1 MSLQRLLSGKGT
13 FTQELLSHINDV
25 TPRRHQFKKFKNI
38 LGYDNSQ
45 ILIDSAVNDPSLY
58 PCLKDTFLMLVR
70 VVICRHM
77 NIAFNVN
84 DYIGPNP
91 TLYFH
96 EPMIEL
102 KYIRFQNFH
111 KQFLNNN
118 LDPMK
123 LVDFCFILACIQNL
137 RITGDAATNNRLMN
151 APLPQGFIEEIRA
164 MLEVFSNTFFGSQ
177 HITHIESFVPAPCYT
192 SSITSHIKNLKP
204 ELVVN
209 KTLYLFDV
217 SVMPNIDSYSVHSL
231 VVYYLLR
238 LCEKSLFAQNP
249 TFDIPI
255 ASNIQFRSEDI
266 NRIAIYKARYGSL
279 EYFDLTDF
287 MKTAYMQSVYKL
299 LKHMG
304 YKPNSEMLEQMF
316 Y

>member
-1 MSLQRLLSGKGT
+1 MSLQRLISGKGSST
-13 FTQELLSHINDV
+13 EELLSHINDV

-45 ILIDSAVNDPSLY
+45 ILIHSAVNDSRLHPY
-58 PCLKDTFLMLVR
+58 LKDTLLMLVR

-77 NIAFNVN
+77 KIAFNVN
-84 DYIGPNP
+84 DYIGSNP

-118 LDPMK
+118 LDSMK

-137 RITGDAATNNRLMN
+137 RLTGDAATNIRLMN
-151 APLPQGFIEEIRA
+151 APLPQGFIEELRE
-164 MLEVFSNTFFGSQ
+164 MLEVFLNTFFGSQ
-177 HITHIESFVPAPCYT
+177 LFTHIECFVPAPCYT
-192 SSITSHIKNLKP
+192 RSINSHIKQLKP

-217 SVMPNIDSYSVHSL
+217 SVMPNIDSHSVHSL

-238 LCEKSLFAQNP
+238 LCEKSLYAQNP
-249 TFDIPI
+249 TFDILT
-255 ASNIQFRSEDI
+255 ACNIQFRSADI

-287 MKTAYMQSVYKL
+287 MKTDYMQSVYKL
-299 LKHMG
+299 LKQMG
-304 YKPNSEMLEQMF
+304 YNPNSEMLEQMF